1 MAGMESDR
9 ARWLTRRR
17 FLMTSAG
24 VAATASVAYVV
35 GRGVTYSG
43 SRPAARLAAGGGP
56 GELSAFAANVVPGGP
71 GKDGIPAIDRPRFRA
86 PAPGFLADDDV
97 VFGLVHA
104 GQTRAYP
111 QLILVWHEI
120 VNDSFPDGP
129 LSVTYCPLAGSVVG
143 YRGRASDGQ
152 PYTFDTTGELVNSSL
167 LMYDR
172 QTGSTWP
179 QILGEA
185 ITGPARGR
193 FLEAVPLEWTTWGR
207 WRTLHPGTAV
217 LSTQTGYLRPYGTDP
232 YGSYQPLS
240 GYYSDGN
247 IIFPVMR
254 YNRRFPAKEV
264 FIAVTQGKAHVAA
277 RKQSL
282 RDRGV
287 LTVGAAG
294 GPVTFLYDPA
304 LDDGRAFLPRT
315 AGGLLRLAPV
325 PGRPGY
331 YRDKASGSVW
341 DSSGTAVHGAPRG
354 AVLPRLPA
362 FNVMWFAWYAFFPGT
377 TVLA

>member
-1 MAGMESDR
+1 MAGVESDR
-9 ARWLTRRR
+9 AQRVTRRR
-17 FLMTSAG
+17 LLMTAGG
-24 VAATASVAYVV
+24 VAAAGSVAYVA

-43 SRPAARLAAGGGP
+43 SQVAPRSAGGGP
-56 GELSAFAANVVPGGP
+56 AGLNAFAANVVPGGP
-71 GKDGIPAIDRPRFRA
+71 GRDGIPAIDRPRFIVPR
-86 PAPGFLADDDV
+86 PGLLADDDV
-97 VFGLVHA
+97 VFGLAHG
-104 GQTRAYP
+104 GQIRAYP

-120 VNDSFPDGP
+120 VNDRFADGR
-129 LSVTYCPLAGSVVG
+129 LSITYCPLAGSVAG
-143 YRGRASDGQ
+143 YRGRAPGGR
-152 PYTFDTTGELVNSSL
+152 PYTFGTTGELVNSSL

-207 WRTLHPGTAV
+207 WRTLHPGTLMLA
-217 LSTQTGYLRPYGTDP
+217 TQTGYLRPYGTDP
-232 YGSYQPLS
+232 YGSYRPLS
-240 GYYSDGN
+240 GYYADGN

-254 YNRRFPAKEV
+254 YSRRFPAKEV
-264 FIAVTQGKAHVAA
+264 FIAVTHRQAHIAA
-277 RKQSL
+277 RKQTL

-287 LTVGAAG
+287 LTTNVAG
-294 GPVTFLYDPA
+294 DPVIFLYDPA
-304 LDDGRAFLPRT
+304 LDDGGAFLPRT
-315 AGGLLRLAPV
+315 ADGLLRLAPV

-331 YRDKASGSVW
+331 YRDAASGSAW
-341 DSSGTAVHGAPRG
+341 DASGAAVQGPSRG

-377 TVLA
+377 VVLA

>member
-1 MAGMESDR
+1 MTAG
-9 ARWLTRRR
+9 
-17 FLMTSAG
+17 G
-24 VAATASVAYVV
+24 VAAAGSVAYVV
-35 GRGVTYSG
+35 GRGVTYSAG
-43 SRPAARLAAGGGP
+43 QAPQLAAGGRPTG
-56 GELSAFAANVVPGGP
+56 LNAFAANVVPGGP
-71 GKDGIPAIDRPRFRA
+71 GKDGIPAIDRPRFGA
-86 PAPGFLADDDV
+86 PVPGFLAEDDV

-104 GQTRAYP
+104 GQPRAYP

-120 VNDSFPDGP
+120 VNDRFPDGP
-129 LSVTYCPLAGSVVG
+129 LSITYCPLAGSVVG
-143 YRGRASDGQ
+143 YRGRAPDGR
-152 PYTFDTTGELVNSSL
+152 PYTFGTTGELVNSSL

-193 FLEAVPLEWTTWGR
+193 VLEAVPLEWTTWGR
-207 WRTLHPGTAV
+207 WRNLHPDTAV
-217 LSTQTGYLRPYGTDP
+217 LSTDTGYLRPYGTDP

-240 GYYSDGN
+240 GYYSDRN

-254 YNRRFPAKEV
+254 YSRRFPFKEV
-264 FIAVTQGKAHVAA
+264 FIAVTHGQADIAA

-287 LTVGAAG
+287 LTAGAAEE
-294 GPVTFLYDPA
+294 PVTFLYDPA

-315 AGGLLRLAPV
+315 GRGLLRLAPV
-325 PGRPGY
+325 ASRPGY
-331 YRDKASGSVW
+331 YRDAASGSVW
-341 DSSGTAVHGAPRG
+341 DASGTAVQGPSRG
-354 AVLPRLPA
+354 AVLRRLPA

-377 TVLA
+377 AVLA

>member
-1 MAGMESDR
+1 MARMESDW
-9 ARWLTRRR
+9 ARWVTRRR
-17 FLMTSAG
+17 FLMTAGG
-24 VAATASVAYVV
+24 VAAAGSLVYVI

-43 SRPAARLAAGGGP
+43 SQVATQSAGGGP
-56 GELSAFAANVVPGGP
+56 GGLNALAANVVPGGP
-71 GKDGIPAIDRPRFRA
+71 GKDGIPAIDRPRFSVPR
-86 PAPGFLADDDV
+86 PGLLADDDV

-104 GQTRAYP
+104 GQARAYP
-111 QLILVWHEI
+111 QFILVWHEI
-120 VNDSFPDGP
+120 VNDRFPDGP

-143 YRGRASDGQ
+143 YRGRAPDGR
-152 PYTFDTTGELVNSSL
+152 PYTFGTTGDLVNSSL

-217 LSTQTGYLRPYGTDP
+217 LSTDTGYPRPYGTDP
-232 YGSYQPLS
+232 YGSYTPLS
-240 GYYSDGN
+240 GYYSDEN

-254 YNRRFPAKEV
+254 YSRRFPPKDV
-264 FIAVTQGKAHVAA
+264 FVAVAHRQAHIAA
-277 RKQSL
+277 RKQVL

-287 LTVGAAG
+287 LTGRAAG
-294 GPVTFLYDPA
+294 EPVTFLYNPA
-304 LDDGRAFLPRT
+304 LDDASAFLPRT
-315 AGGLLRLAPV
+315 GTGLLRLAPMA
-325 PGRPGY
+325 GRPGY
-331 YRDKASGSVW
+331 YRDAAFGSVW
-341 DSSGTAVHGAPRG
+341 DSSGTAVQGAQRG

-377 TVLA
+377 EVLA